1 MYIYFLIKV
10 KQIEIIFSRL
20 NKQSEEIKGIKDEKK
35 KNYSTEGIDDFT
47 WNSISNS
54 FRGTITLHYRVWTLI
69 NCQHFYAGD
78 SKNLPTR
85 IPRREEIH

>member
-35 KNYSTEGIDDFT
+35 KIIQQKEST
-47 WNSISNS
+47 
-54 FRGTITLHYRVWTLI
+54 TLHGILSQIRLEVQSRCI
-69 NCQHFYAGD
+69 IVFG
-78 SKNLPTR
+78 R
-85 IPRREEIH
+85 